1 MQLATDNPQ
10 AWLVFLQLSEYMR
23 WTRCRLSLRSYID
36 GQQLVWKKNCSNRT
50 KKKIEKSVLYLNEN
64 CSRVGT
70 ELYFLRENV
79 INLRRNTVTSN
90 VIVFCLYLMN
100 SPFAHIL
107 HYIAPCSPLKF
118 LHNHCLRFLMGRLQ
132 YPVEIG
138 KKCFCGFFWGG
149 GGEGGGYIMHGLCEK
164 GKQNSAKSHK
174 DRFVCYFEVVQ
185 LVG

>member
-1 MQLATDNPQ
+1 M
-10 AWLVFLQLSEYMR
+10 
-23 WTRCRLSLRSYID
+23 
-36 GQQLVWKKNCSNRT
+36 
-50 KKKIEKSVLYLNEN
+50 NEN

-138 KKCFCGFFWGG
+138 KKCFCGFFLGG

-174 DRFVCYFEVVQ
+174 DRFMCYFEVVQ